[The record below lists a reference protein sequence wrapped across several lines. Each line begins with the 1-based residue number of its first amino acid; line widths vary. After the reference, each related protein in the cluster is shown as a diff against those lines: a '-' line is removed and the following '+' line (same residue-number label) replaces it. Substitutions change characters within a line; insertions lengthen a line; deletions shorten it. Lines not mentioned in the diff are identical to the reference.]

1 MMIALRSWFGAA
13 LAAIYLIAA
22 SIFVWTEIH
31 SVHGGFISLR
41 GMGPVLVTAPSQA
54 TLGVLLQKLGVPK
67 INYSSPGALGT
78 TQLVLHLVVSAA
90 VVYLLGAGLAALV
103 RLIIAS
109 V

>member
-1 MMIALRSWFGAA
+1 MMALHSWFGAA

-31 SVHGGFISLR
+31 TVHGGFISLR
-41 GMGPVLVTAPSQA
+41 GMGPVLITAPSQA

-67 INYSSPGALGT
+67 INYSTPGVLGT
-78 TQLVLHLVVSAA
+78 AQLVLHLVVSAG

-103 RLIIAS
+103 RSLIAL